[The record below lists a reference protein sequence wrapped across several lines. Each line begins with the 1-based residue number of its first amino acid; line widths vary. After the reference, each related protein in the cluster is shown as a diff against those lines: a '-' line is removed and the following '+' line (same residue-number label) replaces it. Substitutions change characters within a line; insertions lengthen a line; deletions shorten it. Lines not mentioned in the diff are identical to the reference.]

1 MDDILGN
8 LIVGLVVFALA
19 MAALAMAVTFWYV
32 TLPLTIVGVVLVLG
46 AKYQRRRAPAAR
58 QALKEHRIEEKSGS
72 KLQAAQQVQ
81 PHPEG
86 GTGLVCF
93 ICGRLP
99 SAQCADCERFICGEH
114 THFTHC
120 VRVSAGWIGLIA
132 PKEKCHYRTVCP
144 NDNFIR
150 THYDEE

>member
-32 TLPLTIVGVVLVLG
+32 TLPVAIVVVIVIIV
-46 AKYQRRRAPAAR
+46 ANSQREPATR

-72 KLQAAQQVQ
+72 TLQATQQAQ
-81 PHPEG
+81 PRPEG
-86 GTGLVCF
+86 STGLVCF
-93 ICGRLP
+93 VCGRPP
-99 SAQCADCERFICGEH
+99 SAQCADCKRFICGEH